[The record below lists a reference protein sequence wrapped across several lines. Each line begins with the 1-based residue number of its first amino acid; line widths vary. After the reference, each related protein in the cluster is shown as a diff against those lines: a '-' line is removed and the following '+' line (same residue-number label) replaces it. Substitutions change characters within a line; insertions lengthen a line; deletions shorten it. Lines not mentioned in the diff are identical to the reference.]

1 MSRREAV
8 LQAVVTAL
16 NGTGKPADLTVH
28 RSRTRPI
35 DKDDLPAA
43 IVYVLSETVPTQY
56 GVPLVDREVIVA
68 IETRASGNPPD
79 AALDEYLSWP
89 VRALI
94 TDHTLGGAAMN
105 VTEQETTW
113 IAEELDKVYGAAQQR
128 FAITYRTRHDDP
140 DQES

>member
-8 LQAVVTAL
+8 LQAVVAAL
-16 NGTGKPADLTVH
+16 NGAGKPADLTVH
-28 RSRTRPI
+28 RSRHRPI
-35 DKDDLPAA
+35 DKDELPAQV
-43 IVYVLSETVPTQY
+43 VYLISETVPTQY

-68 IETRASGNPPD
+68 VETRATGTPSD
-79 AALDEYLSWP
+79 QALDEYLSWT

-113 IAEELDKVYGAAQQR
+113 IAEEMDKVYGAAQQR
-128 FAITYRTRHDDP
+128 FAIVYRTRHDDP
-140 DQES
+140 DLES